1 MTDWDEYRYFLAVA
15 DGGSLPE
22 AARSLGV
29 SLPTVTRRLGALEQ
43 RLGAKLFDRTPDGLR
58 LTDAGSRLRERA
70 GELRSDT
77 RFIEQT
83 VGGTPDAPA
92 GRVIMATT
100 VDIGT
105 YCVTP
110 GLAELSRRYP
120 DIKVELVTSYEA
132 VDLLGR
138 RADLAIRIGARAR
151 DGLEYR
157 RIGKLHFGL
166 YAARSYADRHGLPRT
181 IAELGHHRIIES
193 TGETAHFPQVR
204 WLRRNAPHAPVAFRC
219 NNLLN
224 QYAALVGG
232 LGLFAMPRH
241 MAAGRDD
248 LVAVLENQF
257 KVALDAWLVMR
268 HDLTRSPKVSAVA
281 DFLFDHLRGSK
292 LF

>member
-22 AARSLGV
+22 AARHLGV

-58 LTDAGSRLRERA
+58 LTEAGSRLRERA
-70 GELRSDT
+70 VGLRSDT

-83 VGGTPDAPA
+83 VGGAPDAPA
-92 GRVIMATT
+92 GRVIVATT
-100 VDIGT
+100 VDIGS

-110 GLAELSRRYP
+110 SLAELGRRHP
-120 DIKVELVTSYEA
+120 QVKVELVTSYEA
-132 VDLLGR
+132 ADLLGR
-138 RADLAIRIGARAR
+138 KADVAIRIGARAR
-151 DGLEYR
+151 DGLDYR

-166 YAARSYADRHGLPRT
+166 YASRSYADRHGLPKT
-181 IAELGHHRIIES
+181 IAELGRHRIIES

-204 WLRRNAPHAPVAFRC
+204 WLRRHAPHAPAAFRC

-224 QYAALVGG
+224 QHAALVGG

-241 MAAGRDD
+241 MAEDHHD
-248 LVAVLENQF
+248 LVAVLEKQF

-268 HDLTRSPKVSAVA
+268 HDLNRSPKISAVA
-281 DFLFDHLRGSK
+281 DFLFDHLRTLK
-292 LF
+292 RF